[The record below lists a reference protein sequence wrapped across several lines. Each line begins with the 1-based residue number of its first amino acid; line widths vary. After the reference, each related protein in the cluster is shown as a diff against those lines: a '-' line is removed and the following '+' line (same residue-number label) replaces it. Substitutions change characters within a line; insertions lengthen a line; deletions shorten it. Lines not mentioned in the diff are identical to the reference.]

1 MRDIILRNLF
11 RLLRSG
17 LFDTTEA
24 IEPMSAWKWRQT
36 LRLAV
41 AHGVEAMAFS
51 GVRKCGEQF
60 TLQLPEDVYNLWQQ
74 RSEEYVSAEYHL
86 DDAVSEYSHQEHR
99 LTNKLLDH
107 RLQKIIRQ
115 SSGEDNSSPDEPS
128 AEDNN
133 CIDEPSADTLT
144 FLLLLV
150 ELSHQM
156 LSNVVT
162 LRLLTDLALLLRLRG
177 DRIDYVTLQ
186 NWTARLRMQRVAGI
200 AALLLKEVFHFADDE
215 LPFVDHMPDY
225 DIRSLIHE
233 MPLLGNS
240 IMADW
245 HFQQGSDIFVHSTN
259 STAMMWHVR
268 QSLRHFRLFP
278 SEGLTN
284 LFSSFAHSLSHIE
297 E

>member
-36 LRLAV
+36 LHLAV
-41 AHGVEAMAFS
+41 AHGIEAMVFS
-51 GVRKCGEQF
+51 GVRNCGEQF
-60 TLQLPEDVYNLWQQ
+60 ALQLPEDVYNLWQQ

-115 SSGEDNSSPDEPS
+115 ASGEDNNSI
-128 AEDNN
+128 DN
-133 CIDEPSADTLT
+133 PSADTLA

-186 NWTARLRMQRVAGI
+186 DWTARLRMQRVSGI

-225 DIRSLIHE
+225 DIRPLIHE

-240 IMADW
+240 MMADW

-268 QSLRHFRLFP
+268 QSLRHFRLYP